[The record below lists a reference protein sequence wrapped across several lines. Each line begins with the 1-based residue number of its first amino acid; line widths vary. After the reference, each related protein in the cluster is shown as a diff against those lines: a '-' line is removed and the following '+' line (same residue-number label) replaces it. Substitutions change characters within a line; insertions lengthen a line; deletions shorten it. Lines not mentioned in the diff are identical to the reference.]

1 MNTLRAERKAKV
13 FIGKI
18 NRGIA
23 RGVSL
28 ASHKKTYQERSIL
41 RIVRSITED
50 PDGMVRYSPRSKKV
64 YLVPKNGAE
73 TISLDRA
80 NLIIDA
86 RKISLNHDF
95 GDALFE
101 MCIDRI
107 ENDLKILDDEINK
120 KEKMFFSEE
129 YTKIT
134 NGKE

>member
-13 FIGKI
+13 FIGRI

-50 PDGMVRYSPRSKKV
+50 PDGVVRYSPRCKKV

-73 TISLDRA
+73 TISLDRG
-80 NLIIDA
+80 NMIIDA

-134 NGKE
+134 NG

>member
-28 ASHKKTYQERSIL
+28 TSNKKTYQERSVL

-50 PDGMVRYSPRSKKV
+50 PDGIVRYSPRSKKL

-73 TISLDRA
+73 IISLDRA
-80 NLIIDA
+80 NIIIDA
-86 RKISLNHDF
+86 RKISLSHNF
-95 GDALFE
+95 GDLLFE

-107 ENDLKILDDEINK
+107 ESDLKTMDDEINK
-120 KEKMFFSEE
+120 KEKMFFAEE
-129 YTKIT
+129 YIKIT
-134 NGKE
+134 NG